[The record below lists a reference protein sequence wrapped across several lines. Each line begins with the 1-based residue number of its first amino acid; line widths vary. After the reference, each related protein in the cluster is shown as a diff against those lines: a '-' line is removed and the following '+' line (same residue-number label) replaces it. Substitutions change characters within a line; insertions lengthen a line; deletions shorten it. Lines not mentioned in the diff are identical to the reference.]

1 MDDLRIP
8 SLKRLNEVRI
18 LVNGEAVV
26 AYKGESVY
34 AALMAAGYRCL
45 RRSKSGEPR
54 GGLCGMGV
62 CFECLVTIDGIPNQ
76 RACAIEVADHM
87 EIKLNDE

>member
-1 MDDLRIP
+1 MNDLRIA
-8 SLKRLNEVRI
+8 SLKRLKKVRI

-34 AALMAAGYRCL
+34 AALLAAGYRRL

-62 CFECLVTIDGIPNQ
+62 CFECLVTVDGVPNQ
-76 RACAIEVADHM
+76 RACAIEVADQM
-87 EIKLNDE
+87 EIQLNDA